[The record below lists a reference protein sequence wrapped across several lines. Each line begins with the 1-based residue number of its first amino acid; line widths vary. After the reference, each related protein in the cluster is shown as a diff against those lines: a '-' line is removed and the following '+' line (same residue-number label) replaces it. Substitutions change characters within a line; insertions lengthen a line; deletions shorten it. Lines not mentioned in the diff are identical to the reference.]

1 MSRKTRA
8 QYFKRQNQARQRV
21 ENSLTAKA
29 RAMNAQMENHL
40 TGQGGI
46 QDRGMGEQPATSGL
60 INPFVYGMNQVRAA
74 QWAWVMYAGD
84 WAAQKVADIPV
95 FDMYRE
101 GWTFKY
107 SGDKPDGS
115 QIEKAIKDT
124 EDRIELIPRFSQ
136 ASRMERIFGG
146 AAVIIGVAEKEDA
159 AADTKEPLTP
169 DMVDKGDLRFLNV
182 ISRNYV
188 SKVEWDFDPNSPGYG
203 RPKHYNIRG
212 QVFHA
217 SRVVIF
223 DNNPVSPYP
232 GYDFMSAIGN
242 WDGMGIS
249 VYGGLWDALMRVN
262 SYQQGAAHLAQSA
275 NVWIAARN
283 GIKDLQAARGGQG
296 ALSELQ
302 RMVESLSM
310 YRGYIIDG
318 QDVKIQQLSANFGA
332 VPDLIMTGYQIL
344 AAGSDIP
351 ATRFFGQAPGGLSTD
366 DRSGLENYYNN
377 IAARQRLYLDPKL
390 RKLEP
395 YILNSTFGRGVV
407 TSAEITREYQ
417 PLWNLSEKEKAE
429 IRAIDAQN
437 IVTLESAQ
445 LMTRPNAVEELLK
458 REAIT
463 VKPDIEELE
472 RKSQEMMDMANA
484 AGIDPEEAVN
494 EVGGDQT
501 AFQAMNDK
509 WITVK
514 PNGPEHKGTPVKL
527 EDDGTIKAGMGGKF
541 TGKNIGSI
549 KKNGNNK
556 EPSPPLLEQKP
567 LSERGQEKKRNFEEK
582 RKRIL
587 DSGENF
593 RITQRIEALKRDR
606 EFTKSIEEMRKLY
619 DEEIEFFENL
629 NKEKNSGDIDYVS
642 KISDMA
648 SGSVAP
654 ITEGSE
660 KQKDWANKIKP
671 ELIKRFTPY
680 MERMMYLTEK
690 SPGFYGTKEDVKKKG
705 ENAIKRL
712 MAATNAE
719 KILDLRNRLYVDSM
733 GDVDPFDLSRVNS
746 FLRE

>member
-46 QDRGMGEQPATSGL
+46 QDRAVNEQPATWGL
-60 INPFVYGMNQVRAA
+60 VNPFVYGMDQVRAA

-101 GWTFKY
+101 GWTLKY
-107 SGDKPDGS
+107 TGDKPDGS

-124 EDRIELIPRFSQ
+124 EDCIELIPRFSQ

-146 AAVIIGVAEKEDA
+146 AAVIIGVAEKEGTRTED
-159 AADTKEPLTP
+159 PLTP

-223 DNNPVSPYP
+223 DNSPVSPYP

-242 WDGMGIS
+242 WDGMGVS
-249 VYGGLWDALMRVN
+249 VYSGLWDALMRVN

-366 DRSGLENYYNN
+366 DRSGLENYYNS
-377 IAARQRLYLDPKL
+377 IAARQRLFLDPKL
-390 RKLEP
+390 KKLEP

-407 TSAEITREYQ
+407 TSAETTREYQ

-429 IRAIDAQN
+429 VRAIDVQN
-437 IVTLESAQ
+437 VSALEAAN
-445 LMTRPNAVEELLK
+445 LLTRPNAVEELLK

-463 VKPDIEELE
+463 VKPNVEELE
-472 RKSQEMMDMANA
+472 RQSQEMIDMAGA
-484 AGIDPEEAVN
+484 AGIDPEAAVA
-494 EVGGDQT
+494 EVGGQQRKPFASFNASDWDEAKHPRADDGKFGEGSGAPKGSQDKMGAST
-501 AFQAMNDK
+501 KRMDESDPGYVGLRDYYGGGGPGLNATLRGDKIRGMSNSEQFEKVRDSLDAAFSKAAPLKEDVVTYRGFRPGSSEHLESLKIGDTFEDPGYASSSADENVAVRYSK
-509 WITVK
+509 GGGEGKPGPVAIITIPK
-514 PNGPEHKGTPVKL
+514 GSKGIYIPEALG
-527 EDDGTIKAGMGGKF
+527 EDD
-541 TGKNIGSI
+541 
-549 KKNGNNK
+549 
-556 EPSPPLLEQKP
+556 
-567 LSERGQEKKRNFEEK
+567 FEEK
-582 RKRIL
+582 
-587 DSGENF
+587 
-593 RITQRIEALKRDR
+593 
-606 EFTKSIEEMRKLY
+606 EFLLPRGTKFKV
-619 DEEIEFFENL
+619 
-629 NKEKNSGDIDYVS
+629 VS
-642 KISDMA
+642 KD
-648 SGSVAP
+648 G
-654 ITEGSE
+654 
-660 KQKDWANKIKP
+660 NKIGLEVVQNGKA
-671 ELIKRFTPY
+671 
-680 MERMMYLTEK
+680 
-690 SPGFYGTKEDVKKKG
+690 S
-705 ENAIKRL
+705 
-712 MAATNAE
+712 
-719 KILDLRNRLYVDSM
+719 
-733 GDVDPFDLSRVNS
+733 
-746 FLRE
+746 